1 MIYWTYSLL
10 TADDKTDAYRT
21 SGRDILSTC
30 ERNDAPMSNP
40 ATDSHRIEIEQHLR
54 QMNDEWVKALVRGD
68 GETLNRI
75 MADDFYFAYPLEGD
89 DKTQFIDDVTSG
101 VIRVEYINRENVT
114 VRIWGN
120 TAVLS
125 AHDAAKWFYQGRDF
139 SGHYKIVHIYAR
151 RDDKWQLVAMQAC
164 PIV

>member
-1 MIYWTYSLL
+1 
-10 TADDKTDAYRT
+10 
-21 SGRDILSTC
+21 
-30 ERNDAPMSNP
+30 MSNP

-68 GETLNRI
+68 GETLDRI
-75 MADDFYFAYPLEGD
+75 MADDFYFAYPMEGD

-101 VIRVEYINRENVT
+101 VIRVEYLNRENVT

-139 SGHYKIVHIYAR
+139 SGHYKILHVYAN
-151 RDDKWQLVAMQAC
+151 RDDKWELVSVQAC